1 MAQIIKDQNGNILSF
16 QSSSGHG
23 YVKEF
28 DAQGR
33 QIFYKESSG
42 YWQKRSYDQ
51 NGNMTVTAAYVKN
64 K

>member
-1 MAQIIKDQNGNILSF
+1 MTNIIRDQNGNIVSY
-16 QSSSGHG
+16 QSLSGHW

-33 QIFYKESSG
+33 QIFYKESTG

-51 NGNMTVTAAYVKN
+51 NGNMTVTAARR
-64 K
+64 